1 MLLITTAYFKRK
13 FIVRCS
19 SANFISLSNLI
30 NYLPTVFFVLN
41 SPLILMALEEQGN
54 YICFLIFI
62 VPIPDVLLTT
72 QPSDVDAFVEGT
84 YVDLVCN
91 VINKNIGIDI
101 NITVN
106 WFRNT
111 TTLLSNSTEYSIN
124 TVVDGINVISTLRI
138 KSLNFPND
146 DEEIFWC
153 ETTVEPSSVLDFVIG
168 TTVSHYIILNIQ
180 GA

>member
-1 MLLITTAYFKRK
+1 M
-13 FIVRCS
+13 
-19 SANFISLSNLI
+19 
-30 NYLPTVFFVLN
+30 
-41 SPLILMALEEQGN
+41 EEQGN

-72 QPSDVDAFVEGT
+72 QPSDANTFVEGT
-84 YVDLVCN
+84 YINLVCN
-91 VINKNIGIDI
+91 VTNKNIGIDI

-111 TTLLSNSTEYSIN
+111 TLLSNSTDYSIN
-124 TVVDGINVISTLRI
+124 TVVYGIDVISTLRI

-153 ETTVEPSSVLDFVIG
+153 EITVEPSSVLDFVIG
-168 TTVSHYIILNIQ
+168 TTVSHYITLSVQ
-180 GA
+180 GT